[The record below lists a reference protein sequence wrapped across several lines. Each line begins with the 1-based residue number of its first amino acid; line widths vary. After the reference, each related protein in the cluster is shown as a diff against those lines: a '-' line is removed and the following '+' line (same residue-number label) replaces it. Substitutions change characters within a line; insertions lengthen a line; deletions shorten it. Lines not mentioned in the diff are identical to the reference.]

1 MPRPRGPI
9 TSMCWQEGDA
19 MLPPKVIEQEAELVT
34 ANHELLPDLLIRL
47 EQAGV
52 ELADGGGGLVAHR
65 PSFL

>member
-1 MPRPRGPI
+1 
-9 TSMCWQEGDA
+9 MCWHEGESDVA
-19 MLPPKVIEQEAELVT
+19 PKVIEQEAELVT